1 MAGISVCLWWGGAIL
16 VLLLICRMAGIG
28 LLARYPFF
36 TAYIAAVLAE
46 SVVLFAIQPPTSK
59 RYWVAYWIS
68 EFVTAALSFGIAWDG
83 YNEALAQYPGVR
95 RMARSLLSLLF
106 AVLGAKAVVASWGN
120 PLHNL
125 PSAIGEFERD
135 LRLLLALSLLALVGL
150 VVQYAIPLSRN
161 VLFLLIGFGFYLGV
175 RVATLNFLFE
185 PQTASARWLSLTLQ
199 SAWNVTALI
208 WIIGMWS
215 YVPVRAPD
223 SPLEVN
229 YDRAS
234 RQTIRAF
241 DELRHYLVDSWRS
254 S

>member
-16 VLLLICRMAGIG
+16 LLLLIFRMAGIG

-199 SAWNVTALI
+199 SAWNITALI